1 MPNFTIWA
9 DRLKFLTKMIGF
21 TTLEII
27 TLFHYPMN
35 NGKVNKVV
43 IKPVIEQCII

>member
-1 MPNFTIWA
+1 
-9 DRLKFLTKMIGF
+9 MIGF

-27 TLFHYPMN
+27 TLFHYPVN
-35 NGKVNKVV
+35 NGKVNNVL